1 MTGLFTPGRG
11 IAAANLGGR
20 GVLTPIQNILK
31 SLRDFFKK
39 TFLLKMS
46 LTSLYCHP
54 EEGKVRGIMMFIV
67 CFYWHFAFL
76 LKIFHYQGSQV
87 RL

>member
-31 SLRDFFKK
+31 SLRDFF
-39 TFLLKMS
+39 
-46 LTSLYCHP
+46 
-54 EEGKVRGIMMFIV
+54 
-67 CFYWHFAFL
+67 
-76 LKIFHYQGSQV
+76 LKIFIKNEFNFFVLSSRRGKS
-87 RL
+87 